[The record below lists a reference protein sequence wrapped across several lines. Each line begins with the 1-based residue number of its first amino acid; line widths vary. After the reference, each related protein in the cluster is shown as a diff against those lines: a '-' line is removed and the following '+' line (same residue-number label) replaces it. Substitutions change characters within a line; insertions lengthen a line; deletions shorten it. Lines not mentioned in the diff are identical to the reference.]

1 MRRPHASAGFHF
13 YENPPSVPEV
23 SAREIKTKQLRAL
36 LLLLVLVP
44 LIPTALMIRFM
55 LDAMEDKRTVV
66 VDNLSALYQ
75 QTLAKAD
82 DSFGRQLAGRAEPI
96 TPREVHSFYRGL
108 LDREAFIRV
117 TTKDGRPITGVSL
130 GARPVI
136 AQTSLHL
143 FDLPWLVQVH
153 LLDERRPDEMVREQ
167 FRVTIWTISALV
179 ISIFGIAAATAWTVS
194 QQLALRELKSTA
206 VATVAHELR
215 TPLASM
221 RLLVDTLLAG
231 RYRSSEQLQEYLG
244 MIATENQRLS
254 RLTENF
260 LTFARL
266 DGRKEPFA
274 QERLAP

>member
-1 MRRPHASAGFHF
+1 MRRPLASRGFHF
-13 YENPPSVPEV
+13 FRNPPSVPEV

-75 QTLAKAD
+75 QTLEKAD
-82 DSFGRQLAGRAEPI
+82 DAFRRQLAGRSAPI

-130 GARPVI
+130 GPRPVI
-136 AQTSLHL
+136 AQTSLQA

-153 LLDERRPDEMVREQ
+153 LLDERRPDDIVREQ
-167 FRVTIWTISALV
+167 FRMTTWTISALV
-179 ISIFGIAAATAWTVS
+179 ISIFAIAAATAWTVS

-221 RLLVDTLLAG
+221 RCSSIRCSPGGIGAPTSFNSILL
-231 RYRSSEQLQEYLG
+231 
-244 MIATENQRLS
+244 
-254 RLTENF
+254 
-260 LTFARL
+260 
-266 DGRKEPFA
+266 
-274 QERLAP
+274 